1 MNRLI
6 YICIILL
13 VPVVATA
20 QSSVKGF
27 KSFEK
32 GEYDK
37 AVEAF
42 TKHLQD
48 DTASCAAYFG
58 LALTYSVVDYPN
70 HDYFKA
76 WDNYVK
82 AKNHYNKLNED
93 ERLFF
98 KDFFTRRDPKRRNQ
112 MLKYNF
118 DYEEKAI
125 EDNLI
130 KYVREENNIE
140 VAEHFL
146 AVYPNSKYYENVV
159 HIRNHIKYRLA
170 EKANSIEAFNNF
182 IKQYPDAAQIPKAI
196 NARNKLAFE
205 VAKKENT
212 FEAYSR
218 FMKDYPQS
226 EQYFE
231 ALKMRDQLA
240 FDDAKKKNTIE
251 AMEAFIANYPKALQ
265 IMNARTILRK
275 LLYDRARQ
283 VNTLEAYNDF
293 ITKYPEGDMY
303 VDIFNLKS
311 SVLGQNIA
319 ARFDGSKDMVVWSK
333 GFDFDQ
339 KNDEAGGIVVTSD
352 GKTIVA
358 GTRNKIDEE
367 GTQAWLISVDNTGKV
382 LWNKA
387 FGSKNYNHANLMTLT
402 PQGDVLI
409 AGWCGAAKDTLSH
422 RAWIFK
428 ATATGGGIWE
438 KTIDGNEVKD
448 LLQTPEGDMY
458 LSGYQIDDSARMK
471 AFLQKLNPETRKL
484 WSRQYIKQGSL
495 DGITMNGKGEL
506 VCGAGRWVWKLD
518 KQGYILWEKLAAV
531 GDSVVVPRYIN
542 TQLFLCGNRN
552 SLPLILK
559 MSDLG
564 APAGEIALQSS
575 APGAVINCLPL
586 PNKRFLTLETIG
598 NQIRIRLIDDKGT
611 ELKALS
617 IPDAKVAGP
626 SSITTDAS
634 GAGYITFTSLNEQ
647 NHGDI
652 CIVKINP

>member
-1 MNRLI
+1 MNRLYVTI
-6 YICIILL
+6 IILSCAL
-13 VPVVATA
+13 GLHA

-27 KSFEK
+27 KYFEK

-58 LALTYSVVDYPN
+58 LALTYSLTDFPN

-82 AKNHYNKLNED
+82 AKNRYTKLNED

-98 KDFFTRRDPKRRNQ
+98 KEFFTKRDPKRRNQ

-118 DYEEKAI
+118 DYEEKGI

-146 AVYPNSKYYENVV
+146 AVYPNSRYYENVV
-159 HIRNHIKYRLA
+159 HIRNHIKFRLA
-170 EKANSIEAFNNF
+170 EKANTLDAFNSF

-196 NARNKLAFE
+196 NARNRLAFE

-212 FEAYSR
+212 IEGYVK

-226 EQYFE
+226 DQYFE

-240 FDDAKKKNTIE
+240 FDFAKKQNTIE

-265 IMNARTILRK
+265 LMNARTILRK

-283 VNTLEAYNDF
+283 VNTLEAYNAF
-293 ITKYPEGDMY
+293 ISKYPDGEMY

-311 SVLGQNIA
+311 SVLGKNIA
-319 ARFDGSKDMVVWSK
+319 ARFEGSKEVVVWAK
-333 GFDFDQ
+333 GFDFNE
-339 KNDEAGGIVVTSD
+339 KNDEAGGIIVTTD

-358 GTRNKIDEE
+358 GNRQKIDEE
-367 GTQAWLISVDNTGKV
+367 GTQPWLICIDNTGKV
-382 LWNKA
+382 VWNKA
-387 FGSKNYNHANLMTLT
+387 FGSKNYNHANMMTLT
-402 PQGDVLI
+402 PQGDLLV
-409 AGWCGAAKDTLSH
+409 AGWGGAAPDTMAH

-428 ATATGGGIWE
+428 ASANGAGVWE
-438 KTIDGNEVKD
+438 KTIDGNEIKD
-448 LLQTPEGDMY
+448 AAVNTEGDMF
-458 LSGYQIDDSARMK
+458 LSGYQYNDSAHK
-471 AFLQKLNPETRKL
+471 KIFLQKLNPETRKI
-484 WSRQYIKQGSL
+484 WSRMYLKGGSL
-495 DGITMNGKGEL
+495 DGISLNGKGEL
-506 VCGAGRWVWKLD
+506 ACSAGRWVWKLD
-518 KQGYILWEKLAAV
+518 KQGYILWEKMVNV
-531 GDSVVVPRYIN
+531 GDSLIKPQYIN
-542 TQLFLCGNRN
+542 NQLFLCGSRN
-552 SLPLILK
+552 NTPLILR

-564 APAGEIALQSS
+564 GAAGVITSMAAEPTQI
-575 APGAVINCLPL
+575 INCLAL
-586 PNKRFLTLETIG
+586 PNKRFLTLETPG
-598 NQIRIRLIDDKGT
+598 NQVKIRVIDDKGT
-611 ELKALS
+611 EMKYIS
-617 IPDAKVAGP
+617 IPNSRVAGP
-626 SSITTDAS
+626 GALTTDA
-634 GAGYITFTSLNEQ
+634 AGVVYLTFTALNEQ
-647 NHGDI
+647 NQGDI
-652 CIVKINP
+652 CIVKLNL

>member
-1 MNRLI
+1 MNRLLVSL
-6 YICIILL
+6 IILSSAL
-13 VPVVATA
+13 GLHA

-37 AVEAF
+37 AVETF

-48 DTASCAAYFG
+48 DTASCAAFFG

-82 AKNHYNKLNED
+82 AKNHYTKLNED

-98 KDFFTRRDPKRRNQ
+98 KEFFTKRDPKRRNQ

-159 HIRNHIKYRLA
+159 HIRNHIKFRLA
-170 EKANSIEAFNNF
+170 EKANTLDAFNSF
-182 IKQYPDAAQIPKAI
+182 IKQYPEAAQIPKAI

-205 VAKKENT
+205 IAKKENT
-212 FEAYSR
+212 LEAYVK
-218 FMKDYPQS
+218 FMKEYPQS
-226 EQYFE
+226 DQYFE

-240 FDDAKKKNTIE
+240 FDYAKKQNTIE
-251 AMEAFIANYPKALQ
+251 AMESFIANYPKALQ
-265 IMNARTILRK
+265 LMNARTILRK

-283 VNTLEAYNDF
+283 VNTLEAYNAF
-293 ITKYPEGDMY
+293 ISKYPDGEMY

-319 ARFDGSKDMVVWSK
+319 ARFEGAREIVVWAK
-333 GFDFDQ
+333 GFDFNE

-358 GTRNKIDEE
+358 GNRQKIDEE
-367 GTQAWLISVDNTGKV
+367 GTQPWLICIDNGGKV
-382 LWNKA
+382 AWNKA

-402 PQGDVLI
+402 PQGDLFV
-409 AGWCGAAKDTLSH
+409 AGWCGAAPDTLSH

-428 ATATGGGIWE
+428 ASSNGAGIWE
-438 KTIDGNEVKD
+438 KTIDGNEIKD
-448 LLQTPEGDMY
+448 AAINPEGEMY
-458 LSGYQIDDSARMK
+458 LSGYQFDDSARMK
-471 AFLQKLNPETRKL
+471 VFLQKLNPETRKV
-484 WSRQYIKQGSL
+484 WSRIYLKKGSL
-495 DGITMNGKGEL
+495 DGISLNGKGEL
-506 VCGAGRWVWKLD
+506 ACATGRWVWKLD
-518 KQGYILWEKLAAV
+518 KQGYILWEKLV
-531 GDSVVVPRYIN
+531 STGDSIIKPQYLN
-542 TQLFLCGNRN
+542 NQLFLCGSRN
-552 SLPLILK
+552 NTPLILR
-559 MSDLG
+559 MTDLG
-564 APAGEIALQSS
+564 GAAVEITSMAAEPTQLIS
-575 APGAVINCLPL
+575 CLAL
-586 PNKRFLTLETIG
+586 PNKRFLTLETLA
-598 NQIRIRLIDDKGT
+598 NQLKIRVIDDKGT
-611 ELKALS
+611 EMKYIS
-617 IPDAKVAGP
+617 IPKARVAG
-626 SSITTDAS
+626 SGALTTDAT
-634 GAGYITFTSLNEQ
+634 GAVYLTFTALNEQ
-647 NHGDI
+647 NQGDI
-652 CIVKINP
+652 CIVKLSL

>member
-1 MNRLI
+1 MNRLLFFI
-6 YICIILL
+6 IILL
-13 VPVVATA
+13 APCLLMA

-27 KSFEK
+27 KSFDK

-37 AVEAF
+37 AVETF

-48 DTASCAAYFG
+48 DTTSCAAYFG
-58 LALTYSVVDYPN
+58 LALTYAIPDYPN

-82 AKNHYNKLNED
+82 AKNHYTKLTED
-93 ERLFF
+93 ERIFF
-98 KDFFTRRDPKRRNQ
+98 KDFFAKRDPKRRNQ
-112 MLKYNF
+112 TIKYNF

-130 KYVREENNIE
+130 KYVREENNVE

-159 HIRNHIKYRLA
+159 HIRNHIKFRLA
-170 EKANSIEAFNNF
+170 EKANTLEAYNNF
-182 IKQYPDAAQIPKAI
+182 IKQYPEAAQVPKAI

-205 VAKKENT
+205 AVKKENT
-212 FEAYSR
+212 LEAYIR
-218 FMKDYPQS
+218 FMKEYPES
-226 EQYFE
+226 DQYFE

-240 FDDAKKKNTIE
+240 FEDAKKKNTID
-251 AMEAFIANYPKALQ
+251 AIQAFINNYPKALQ

-293 ITKYPEGDMY
+293 ITRYPEGDMY

-319 ARFDGSKDMVVWSK
+319 ARFDGPKDMVVWAK

-339 KNDEAGGIVVTSD
+339 KNDVAGGIVVTSD

-358 GTRNKIDEE
+358 GNRQKIDEE

-387 FGSKNYNHANLMTLT
+387 FGSKNFNHANLMTMT
-402 PQGDVLI
+402 PQGDLLI
-409 AGWCGAAKDTLSH
+409 AGWCGAAQDTLSH

-428 ATATGGGIWE
+428 ATANGGGIWE

-448 LLQTPEGDMY
+448 LVLSPEGDMY
-458 LSGYQIDDSARMK
+458 LSGYQFDDSSRMK
-471 AFLQKLNPETRKL
+471 LFLQKLNPETRKL
-484 WSRQYIKQGSL
+484 WSRQYLKNGSL
-495 DGITMNGKGEL
+495 DGIALNAKGEL
-506 VCGAGRWVWKLD
+506 VCGAGRWAWKLD
-518 KQGYILWEKLAAV
+518 KQGYILWERTLNES
-531 GDSVVVPRYIN
+531 DSVLVPRFVN
-542 TQLFLCGNRN
+542 NLLFLCGTRQ
-552 SLPLILK
+552 SMPLVLK

-564 APAGEIALQSS
+564 APAGEMAIMSS
-575 APGAVINCLPL
+575 APSEIINCIPL
-586 PNKRFLTLETIG
+586 PNKRFLTLETPG
-598 NQIRIRLIDDKGT
+598 NQIKIRVIDDKGT
-611 ELKALS
+611 ELKSLS
-617 IPDAKVAGP
+617 IPDARVSGP
-626 SSITTDAS
+626 ESLTVDQV
-634 GAGYITFTSLNEQ
+634 GAGYLTFTSLNELNQ
-647 NHGDI
+647 GDI
-652 CIVKINP
+652 CIVKLSL